1 MLELII
7 TNPTNEDSFL
17 KTIEFNYE
25 ELKKGISEAVKKYD
39 NLVVTEDAIKQAKTD
54 RANLNKFIAAMD
66 KKRIEVKN
74 QCLQAYE
81 PFEVKI
87 KELEA
92 LVDEPCKKIDKQIK
106 KFEDEAKEEKKK
118 LLKEYFENVPKDNEV
133 AGFITFDDFIKNR
146 EQLLNKSYN
155 LNNAYAEIEHWLSKI
170 LEHLCILKAQSETLL
185 IDYSTL
191 KIEYKKSDF
200 DFAKVVEYANQ
211 IKAEKDKRTS
221 NIPEDLQI
229 KLTSPQAE
237 ETAKR
242 VEFWCEVTP
251 SQARLMQK
259 FLKENNIKYGAI
271 KR

>member
-7 TNPTNEDSFL
+7 TNPVNEDAFL
-17 KTIEFNYE
+17 KTIEFNYDD
-25 ELKKGISEAVKKYD
+25 LKTGITEAVKKYE
-39 NLVVTEDAIKQAKTD
+39 NLVVTEDGIKQAKTD
-54 RANLNKFIAAMD
+54 RANLNKFKSAMD
-66 KKRIEVKN
+66 DKRIEIKK

-87 KELEA
+87 KELVGM
-92 LVDEPCKKIDKQIK
+92 VDKPCQEIDKQIK
-106 KFEDEAKEEKKK
+106 KFEDKERDDKKN
-118 LLKEYFENVPKDNEV
+118 LLKEYFENVPKDLETNEFV
-133 AGFITFDDFIKNR
+133 SFDDFMTNR

-155 LNNAYAEIEHWLSKI
+155 INNAYAEIEQWLNKV

-185 IDYSTL
+185 IDYDML
-191 KIEYKKSDF
+191 KLEYKKNGF

-211 IKAEKDKRTS
+211 IKVERDKRTS
-221 NIPEDLQI
+221 NIPENLQLSLSSA
-229 KLTSPQAE
+229 KE
-237 ETAKR
+237 ESAKR

-251 SQARLMQK
+251 TQAKLMQK